1 MNHIPHKQL
10 PPISVTMLTKNSS
23 RYIEACLS
31 SLVDFDEVVVLD
43 NGSTDDTLEIAQ
55 RFANVKIF
63 TSEFIGFGPLKN
75 LAQTHASHDW
85 ILSIDSD
92 EVLTPELRQAI
103 QNTIFDEQCIYG
115 FNRLNHFKGQP
126 VHCCGWDKD
135 TVKRIYNKTRTQ
147 FDNAQ
152 VHESIQMQ
160 GLTLTTIRGNLLHY
174 SYDSIEELIDKLQK
188 YSTLW
193 AEQNYQKKTSS
204 MFKAVYKS
212 LFAFLK
218 NYILQKGILHG
229 GIGLLISV
237 CAAFGVFAKYAK
249 LNALYTDGTWTQQ

>member
-103 QNTIFDEQCIYG
+103 QNTTFDEQCIYG

-135 TVKRIYNKTRTQ
+135 TVKRIYNRTRTQ

-204 MFKAVYKS
+204 IFKAVYKS
-212 LFAFLK
+212 LFAFFK

-249 LNALYTDGTWTQQ
+249 LNALYTDGTWTQ

>member
-1 MNHIPHKQL
+1 MNNPSSN
-10 PPISVTMLTKNSS
+10 PSTPISVTILTKNSS
-23 RYIEACLS
+23 RYIGACLS
-31 SLVDFDEVVVLD
+31 SVAGFDEVVILD
-43 NGSTDDTLEIAQ
+43 NGSTDNTLEIAQ

-63 TSEFIGFGPLKN
+63 KSEFIGFGPLKN
-75 LAQTHASHDW
+75 LAQGYASHDW

-103 QNTIFDEQCIYG
+103 KNTVLDEQNIYG
-115 FNRLNHFKGQP
+115 FNRLNHFKGKP

-135 TVKRIYNKTRTQ
+135 TVKRLYNKTRTQ

-193 AEQNYQKKTSS
+193 AKQNYQKKTSS

>member
-1 MNHIPHKQL
+1 MNTPSSNQST
-10 PPISVTMLTKNSS
+10 PISVTILTKNSS

-31 SLVDFDEVVVLD
+31 SVAGFDEVVILD
-43 NGSTDDTLEIAQ
+43 NGSTDNTLDIA
-55 RFANVKIF
+55 RDFANVKIF
-63 TSEFIGFGPLKN
+63 KSEFIGFGPLKN
-75 LAQTHASHDW
+75 LAQTYASHDW

-103 QNTIFDEQCIYG
+103 KNTVLDKQNIYG
-115 FNRLNHFKGQP
+115 FNRLNHFKGKP

-135 TVKRIYNKTRTQ
+135 RVKRLYNKTRTQ

-152 VHESIQMQ
+152 VHESIQTQ
-160 GLTLTTIRGNLLHY
+160 GLTPTIIRGNLLHY
-174 SYDSIEELIDKLQK
+174 SYDSIEEIIDKLQK

-204 MFKAVYKS
+204 MFKASYKS
-212 LFAFLK
+212 LFAFFK

-229 GIGLLISV
+229 GVGLLISV
-237 CAAFGVFAKYAK
+237 CSAFGVFAKYAK
-249 LNALYTDGTWTQQ
+249 LAAKNTELK

>member
-1 MNHIPHKQL
+1 MNHIQPKQL